1 MSAGTSRVRTTSAI
15 GKIQKQA
22 SQLLS
27 NLTSQIRS
35 METDLRRLRETELT
49 LLRLTGSQPASL
61 GGRVTTRGTGAGAR
75 INWRTVLEQMPK
87 QFKAA
92 DVRKVR
98 RLKYKRPSEIFAAI
112 TRWTEAGSV
121 KRKKRGLYARVS

>member
-1 MSAGTSRVRTTSAI
+1 MPADTSRVRTTSAI
-15 GKIQKQA
+15 GEIQKQA
-22 SQLLS
+22 RQLLS

-35 METDLRRLRETELT
+35 METDLRRLRETEVT
-49 LLRLTGSQPASL
+49 LVQLTGLQPTSP
-61 GGRVTTRGTGAGAR
+61 GGRVTKRGTVVGAR

-98 RLKYKRPSEIFAAI
+98 GLKYKRPSEIFAAI
-112 TRWTEAGSV
+112 TRWTEAGRV
-121 KRKKRGLYARVS
+121 KRKGRGLYARVS